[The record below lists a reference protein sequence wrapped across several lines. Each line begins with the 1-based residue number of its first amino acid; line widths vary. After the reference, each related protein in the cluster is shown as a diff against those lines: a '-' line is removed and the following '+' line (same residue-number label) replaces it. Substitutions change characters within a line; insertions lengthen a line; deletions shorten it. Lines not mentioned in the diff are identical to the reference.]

1 MAKTDFLTLLDHGR
15 DDLDRILQS
24 AKEMKRAQRAG
35 EGPQPL
41 KGRVLG
47 VIFHK
52 PSLRTRISFE
62 VGMAQL
68 GGTSLYIT
76 DQEIGFGKREA
87 IKDIGQVLSR
97 FLDGIMIRTFA
108 HDDVEKL
115 AAASTVPV
123 VNGLTDWTHPCQIMA
138 DMLTIQEKGLDLDAL
153 TLTYIGD
160 GNNVT
165 NSWIHATKSFGIDL
179 RVACPE
185 GYEPSEK
192 SMALAAGGARGT
204 VRIIRD
210 PREALS
216 GAQVVYAD
224 TWTSMGQEA
233 EAAKRR
239 EDFAQY
245 QLNHELLGCAADG
258 ALVMHCL
265 PAHRGE
271 EITDEVIDGPQSV
284 VYDQAENR
292 LHAQKGILVFC
303 MGTAR

>member
-1 MAKTDFLTLLDHGR
+1 
-15 DDLDRILQS
+15 
-24 AKEMKRAQRAG
+24 
-35 EGPQPL
+35 
-41 KGRVLG
+41 
-47 VIFHK
+47 
-52 PSLRTRISFE
+52 
-62 VGMAQL
+62 MAQL

-108 HDDVEKL
+108 HDNVEKL
-115 AAASTVPV
+115 AAAASAPV

-153 TLTYIGD
+153 TVTYIGD

-165 NSWIHATKSFGIDL
+165 NSWIHATKNFGIDL
-179 RVACPE
+179 RVACPP

-192 SMALAAGGARGT
+192 SMALAAEGARGK
-204 VRIIRD
+204 VSIVRD
-210 PREALS
+210 PREALI

-239 EDFAQY
+239 QDFAGY
-245 QLNHELLGCAADG
+245 QLNNKLLGCAADG

-303 MGTAR
+303 MDSAR